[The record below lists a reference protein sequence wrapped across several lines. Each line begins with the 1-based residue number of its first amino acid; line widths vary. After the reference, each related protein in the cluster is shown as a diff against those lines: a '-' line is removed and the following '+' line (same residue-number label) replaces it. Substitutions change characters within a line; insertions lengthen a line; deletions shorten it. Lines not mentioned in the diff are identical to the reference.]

1 VYSTTHDSPRML
13 LFLDI
18 TSGRKEIY
26 GQLGNTYTVY
36 ENMFDPGDE
45 FGESTASED
54 PGESM
59 QDASDP
65 HGHRFVLRREG
76 NNAHSHVDARLHVLN
91 NQFLGS

>member
-1 VYSTTHDSPRML
+1 MASW
-13 LFLDI
+13 
-18 TSGRKEIY
+18 GRRN
-26 GQLGNTYTVY
+26 NTYTVY

-59 QDASDP
+59 QDACDP

-76 NNAHSHVDARLHVLN
+76 KQAREGANAHSHVDARLHFLN